1 MQCDICSATAT
12 APAKGLCREDATSPG
27 SLSHGDGGDVGAV
40 GGEDG
45 GSLSTGAAAPLC
57 VTQGLSPGG
66 GDVPWV
72 HSSWGWGHLS
82 PNRAEE
88 QWTQFRAGLT
98 LPSMWVQHCTAL
110 QCPQNHH
117 KRCPCIAVPRAWPL
131 ARTMGTR
138 QGAHRQPTAQQG
150 TSLGQEKGTHGDTSL
165 LPGEGWSIPGCTSHG
180 QEEIGDRGVH
190 LGHIIVTGRRMEH
203 LRGVHPKG
211 KEGQSN
217 VGCASHGWKKDR
229 APWGC
234 TSHGWNRDG
243 APWGC
248 TSHGQEEDG
257 DLRAQR
263 VPEAHHWHWEDGAP
277 WGCASHGWKRD
288 GAS

>member
-98 LPSMWVQHCTAL
+98 LPSMWVQHCTAPKTTTNVVPAL
-110 QCPQNHH
+110 LSPGHGRWHAPWGQGREHTDSPQHSRAHH
-117 KRCPCIAVPRAWPL
+117 WGRRRGP
-131 ARTMGTR
+131 MGTHHCYQEKDGAS
-138 QGAHRQPTAQQG
+138 QGAHPM
-150 TSLGQEKGTHGDTSL
+150 
-165 LPGEGWSIPGCTSHG
+165 
-180 QEEIGDRGVH
+180 V
-190 LGHIIVTGRRMEH
+190 RR
-203 LRGVHPKG
+203 R
-211 KEGQSN
+211 
-217 VGCASHGWKKDR
+217 
-229 APWGC
+229 
-234 TSHGWNRDG
+234 
-243 APWGC
+243 
-248 TSHGQEEDG
+248 
-257 DLRAQR
+257 
-263 VPEAHHWHWEDGAP
+263 
-277 WGCASHGWKRD
+277 
-288 GAS
+288 